1 VTRARRSSRHARGD
15 SIHEEGWSMH
25 MAHTAKVWTVA
36 DLERLPDD
44 GNRYEVIDGEL
55 FVTPAPHLDDQEA
68 IVKLYVMLTRFVV
81 EQGVGHVVFAPA
93 DVKFSPHRGLQ
104 PDLFVVPL
112 LDGRRPRLF
121 TDVGRLLLAV
131 EVLSPSTARTDRVKK
146 RTVYREESV
155 PEYWIVDL
163 EGRVFER
170 SVPGDHR
177 VEVIADRLTWRPE
190 GSGSA
195 LEIDVERYFREV
207 LDDGGGGSPASP

>member
-1 VTRARRSSRHARGD
+1 
-15 SIHEEGWSMH
+15 MH
-25 MAHTAKVWTVA
+25 MAHTVKVWTVA

-55 FVTPAPHLDDQEA
+55 FVTPAPSLDHQEA
-68 IVKLYVMLTRFVV
+68 VVQLYRLLAEYLIGQR
-81 EQGVGHVVFAPA
+81 VGHAVFGPTDVVF
-93 DVKFSPHRGLQ
+93 SPRRGLQ

-112 LDGRRPRLF
+112 LDGRRPRRF

-131 EVLSPSTARTDRVKK
+131 EVSSPSTARADRVKK

-163 EGRVFER
+163 DGRVFER

-177 VEVIADRLTWRPE
+177 IEVIADRLAWRPE

-195 LEIDVERYFREV
+195 LEIDVERYFREL
-207 LDDGGGGSPASP
+207 LDDGGVGSPASP